1 MLIRM
6 PFVICII
13 GLSSVWSEPAPPPGS
28 KKLEVEL
35 PPEMAEQWA
44 KGRRRAL
51 IIGISDYEH
60 LVSRDDDPDGKEK
73 AYDLKYADRD
83 ALAVSKLLQKEL
95 NYDSVT
101 CLTESKASEDAIFRE
116 RGKLQKAIKEMQR
129 AVELE
134 KQTYEFSAANSLI
147 RLAELHLED
156 GNQEG
161 AKAAVIDSLRCLKA
175 FTEQPRK
182 TSGCGCEDYQYVT
195 SRGTTCVPWDTLVYA
210 VKQSISLVEDG
221 GRGYG

>member
-13 GLSSVWSEPAPPPGS
+13 GLSSVWPEPGPAPGS

-101 CLTESKASEDAIFRE
+101 CLTESKASEDAIS
-116 RGKLQKAIKEMQR
+116 
-129 AVELE
+129 
-134 KQTYEFSAANSLI
+134 SALG
-147 RLAELHLED
+147 RLKRDSGPL
-156 GNQEG
+156 
-161 AKAAVIDSLRCLKA
+161 DSLFVFFSGHCVFVLYCIVYLLARSSVDS
-175 FTEQPRK
+175 
-182 TSGCGCEDYQYVT
+182 TS
-195 SRGTTCVPWDTLVYA
+195 S
-210 VKQSISLVEDG
+210 
-221 GRGYG
+221 